1 METGTLNFNIKQEG
15 NSLLLSLVGANT
27 KKAREEFTKE
37 IKAIGAKET
46 ERLRN
51 IRADQLA
58 GIKKWKDLLS
68 KDVIFNAE
76 KQIEDMYKAQSK
88 ALTDTVA
95 AKVKSVES
103 GN

>member
-1 METGTLNFNIKQEG
+1 M
-15 NSLLLSLVGANT
+15 LSLVGANT
-27 KKAREEFTKE
+27 KKAREEFAKE

-76 KQIEDMYKAQSK
+76 KQIEEMYKTQSK